1 MSRCSSEEERD
12 LTKVEATGPNP
23 VTCASGDP
31 NHSEHREG
39 VHDDMKP
46 IEPSDHSQSADSRE
60 GASEP
65 GDKVVTLRVPSTL
78 LEHIERCCARRGI
91 PMPKALQQI
100 LEREFPLPTAAS

>member
-1 MSRCSSEEERD
+1 MNGCSSEAERN
-12 LTKVEATGPNP
+12 LTKVEATGSNP
-23 VTCASGDP
+23 VTCP
-31 NHSEHREG
+31 NSHPDHPEHREG
-39 VHDDMKP
+39 ARDDMKS
-46 IEPSDHSQSADSRE
+46 IEPSEHSHSADSRE

-65 GDKVVTLRVPSTL
+65 VDKVVTLRVPSTL